1 MVIVSD
7 ANASDFVERTDRPI
21 FQEDRSGRPAWGEME
36 SGAVKH
42 DTFVYSATGER
53 LLFWDAS
60 NNSLGNWSADIE
72 AVVAAQGS

>member
-1 MVIVSD
+1 MLSD
-7 ANASDFVERTDRPI
+7 ANASDFVERTTMSI
-21 FQEDRSGRPAWGEME
+21 FEEGQSGRPAWGEMQ

-60 NNSLGNWSADIE
+60 ANSLGNWSADIRAAVE
-72 AVVAAQGS
+72 AQNK